1 MKKRASIA
9 VLMSV
14 YKNESPKYLELALH
28 SVWDNQTLLP
38 EQIILVQ
45 DGDVPKE
52 LSDVIDQWKTKLGEV
67 LVYSKNE
74 YNLGLTKSLIKGI
87 QFVKTKYIARM
98 DSDDICLPERFE
110 RQFNFLE
117 QNHDIA
123 VLGSNAQEIDENG
136 SYTNVRIY
144 PSEPSVIPNYICRAT
159 PLQHSAVMMRTSLFT
174 EGLLSYNPRYRMTQD
189 LALWFDVL
197 AAGYKIANLNEVLF
211 LFRIT
216 KDTFKRRNISKAFLE
231 FEIYMKGIFR
241 IKTFTWRYIFPI
253 SRLILRLMPRGII
266 RIVYKSRLRSN
277 VLAVNSS
284 KVRK

>member
-110 RQFNFLE
+110 KQFNFLE

-123 VLGSNAQEIDENG
+123 VLGSNAQEIDEDG
-136 SYTNVRIY
+136 TYTQVRKY
-144 PSEPSVIPNYICRAT
+144 PSDPKQVPNYICRAT

-174 EGLLSYNPRYRMTQD
+174 EGLLSYNPKYRMTQD

-197 AAGYKIANLNEVLF
+197 AAGYKISNLDEVLF

-216 KDTFKRRNISKAFLE
+216 KNTFKRRNVSKAFFE
-231 FEIYMKGIFR
+231 FEIYMKGIFK
-241 IKTFTWRYIFPI
+241 IKTLTWRYIFPI
-253 SRLILRLMPRGII
+253 SRLIMRLMPKWLI
-266 RIVYKSRLRSN
+266 RFIYESRFRRN
-277 VLAVNSS
+277 VLSVNG
-284 KVRK
+284 K